1 GNPIDEFDEFINPGY
16 RLSEFTTELTGITD
30 DHVKNAK
37 PLYEVLT
44 KFQKFCEGTILVAHN
59 ASFDVGFMNMN
70 YSRNGLPII
79 SQPVVDTLEFA
90 RNLYPEMKRFGLGQ
104 LTKKFQI
111 GLEHH
116 HMANFDAEATGRL
129 LFVFLEELRTRNTG
143 WTSLLELNAKLVS
156 EDSYKK

>member
-1 GNPIDEFDEFINPGY
+1 
-16 RLSEFTTELTGITD
+16 
-30 DHVKNAK
+30 
-37 PLYEVLT
+37 
-44 KFQKFCEGTILVAHN
+44 
-59 ASFDVGFMNMN
+59 MNMN

-156 EDSYKK
+156 EDSYKKVRPKHVTLYAKTQEGLKISSRLLVLEM